1 MRVDKSL
8 DIPMRESRFAAYVDA
23 ARNGKNA
30 LWRIVLAVTVI
41 AVVWV
46 VASVALFF
54 AGVAATLVRDGY
66 WPFGLDEI
74 FEAFDYKA
82 LVATPLGTVAM
93 LLAVASLW
101 IAVWLALKIVHRRSI
116 RDLFG
121 IERRLNWPDFV
132 RSTIVTL
139 VVGIALGP
147 IALLIDPTVVR
158 TSISFMDWL
167 AVVPLMLVALFLQTS
182 AEEIAFRGYLQ
193 QALAARFATPIIWL
207 GLPTMLFTLLHWHGE
222 GTTAMNFAGLFIILG
237 FSLSMTWLLTASG
250 NLAAAMGAH
259 FGNNI
264 GVLLLFTYEPDLGA
278 AALFMGRAVSDP
290 NWTVPQ
296 AVMFG
301 LYGVL
306 VIAVTQVLLLHRASP
321 VRLRSLS

>member
-1 MRVDKSL
+1 
-8 DIPMRESRFAAYVDA
+8 MRESRFAAYVDA

-46 VASVALFF
+46 VAAVALFF
-54 AGVAATLVRDGY
+54 AGVAAILVRDGY

-74 FEAFDYKA
+74 FEALDYKA

-101 IAVWLALKIVHRRSI
+101 IAVWLALRIVHRRSI

-121 IERRLNWPDFV
+121 IERRLNWPDFA

-139 VVGIALGP
+139 VVGIVLGP
-147 IALLIDPTVVR
+147 IALLIDPTVIR
-158 TSISFMDWL
+158 NSISLTDWL
-167 AVVPLMLVALFLQTS
+167 AAAPLLLVALFLQTS
-182 AEEIAFRGYLQ
+182 AEELAFRGYLQ
-193 QALAARFATPIIWL
+193 QALAARFATPVIWL

-237 FSLSMTWLLTASG
+237 FSLCMTWLLMASG

-264 GVLLLFTYEPDLGA
+264 GVLMLFTYEPDLGA

-296 AVMFG
+296 AVMFA

-306 VIAVTQVLLLHRASP
+306 VIAVAQLLLLHRSSP
-321 VRLRSLS
+321 VRLRSLP